1 MKATKRWIK
10 NEIFGVGVV
19 ENGESKVHL
28 VMKNTRRL
36 REDGFLIEEAP
47 SFYTYTKS
55 DGDWKIFAISVFILQ
70 AKY

>member
-1 MKATKRWIK
+1 
-10 NEIFGVGVV
+10 
-19 ENGESKVHL
+19 
-28 VMKNTRRL
+28 MKNTRRL

-55 DGDWKIFAISVFILQ
+55 DGDWKIFAISDFILQ